1 MYVYRVKFVVTIHQI
16 TLILKDNYSCSKRI
30 LIQIESRFKETCMS
44 ISMLRNISLYFHF
57 LTRILS
63 VRFHCFGFL
72 KVFQSLS
79 QVEYVSN
86 CAFCERKIQ
95 LALINSFFRMKGLW
109 LVSFTPL
116 FILFFIL
123 VQTMPART
131 LFFRRNI
138 LLLITKT

>member
-1 MYVYRVKFVVTIHQI
+1 MITFVFSFFNPNFNKICWYCYRNACVWSQI
-16 TLILKDNYSCSKRI
+16 CCYHTSDYFDLKDNYSCSKRI

-95 LALINSFFRMKGLW
+95 LALINSFSEWKVFGLYH
-109 LVSFTPL
+109 LRLYLSF
-116 FILFFIL
+116 FSF
-123 VQTMPART
+123 
-131 LFFRRNI
+131 
-138 LLLITKT
+138 